1 MIKSTIKRFTPK
13 FILKT
18 YHYCWAFFSA
28 LFYLFPSRKMII
40 IGITG
45 TNGKSTTVD
54 MVSKILIAAGYK
66 TASLSSLRFQIND
79 RIWQNKLKMTMPGR
93 FAIQKFLSQAKKNQ
107 CKYVVLE
114 TTSEGIKQYRHKFID
129 YDVAVITNL
138 KPEHIE
144 SHGSFENYKI
154 AKGKLF
160 ESLSKTKRKKGV
172 NKISIINLDDEN
184 SKYFLQFNSDQKWG
198 YGLKDYQIEVNQ
210 QLIAK
215 NINVLY
221 PQTRFF
227 LNGKEITI
235 NFLGEFNVLN
245 SLAAI
250 SVCLSQGIN
259 LDLIIKSLEN
269 IHGVSGRMEIISK
282 EPLVFVDFAHTPDAL
297 EAVHKA
303 IKPFKKD
310 SLICVLGSCGG
321 GRDKWKRPEMGRIS
335 GQYCDKIILTN
346 EDPYDENPDSILD
359 QIDKGII
366 SKEKIDRILDRKEA
380 IKKALQIA
388 KKEDIVLITGKGSE
402 PLMCLANGRKINWD
416 DREIVKEELNKTHEN
431 KRNI

>member
-1 MIKSTIKRFTPK
+1 MIKAIVKKITPRFV
-13 FILKT
+13 LKT

-79 RIWQNKLKMTMPGR
+79 RIWQNRLKMTMPGR
-93 FAIQKFLSQAKKNQ
+93 FAIQKFLHQAKKNR

-114 TTSEGIKQYRHKFID
+114 TTSEGIKQHRHKFID

-144 SHGSFENYKI
+144 SHGSFENYKT

-160 ESLSKTKRKKGV
+160 QSLSKTKKKKGV
-172 NKISIINLDDEN
+172 DKISVVNLDDEN
-184 SKYFLQFNSDQKWG
+184 AKYFLHFKADKKWG
-198 YGLKDYQIEVNQ
+198 YGLKDSLIEADEK
-210 QLIAK
+210 LIAK
-215 NINVLY
+215 NINTIY
-221 PQTRFF
+221 PQTKFF
-227 LNGKEITI
+227 LNNKEIVI

-245 SLAAI
+245 TLAAI
-250 SVCLSQGIN
+250 SVCLSQGID
-259 LDLIIKSLEN
+259 LDLIIKVLKN
-269 IHGVSGRMEIISK
+269 IEGVSGRMEAVSK

-297 EAVHKA
+297 EAIHRA
-303 IKPFKKD
+303 IKPLKRGNV
-310 SLICVLGSCGG
+310 ICVLGSCGG

-335 GQYCDKIILTN
+335 NQNCDRIILTN
-346 EDPYDENPDSILD
+346 EDPYDENPESILD
-359 QIDKGII
+359 QIEKGID
-366 SKEKIDRILDRKEA
+366 SKEKLERILDRKEA
-380 IKKALQIA
+380 IKRALQIA
-388 KKEDIVLITGKGSE
+388 KNEDIVLITGKGSE
-402 PLMCLANGRKINWD
+402 PLMCLANGQKIPWD
-416 DREIVKEELNKTHEN
+416 DREIVRQELNKIHEN